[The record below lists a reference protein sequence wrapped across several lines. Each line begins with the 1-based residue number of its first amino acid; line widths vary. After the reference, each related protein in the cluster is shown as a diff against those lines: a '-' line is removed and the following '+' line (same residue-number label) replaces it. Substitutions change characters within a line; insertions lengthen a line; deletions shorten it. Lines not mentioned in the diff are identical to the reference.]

1 MKASV
6 MKIGDETVIVVSA
19 GAVVSLG
26 LTVGQ
31 HLRARRL
38 TDGAL
43 IIGPYD
49 PRFDKAIRIAEKMMD
64 EYTDTFTELAKS

>member
-19 GAVVSLG
+19 GAVASLG
-26 LTVGQ
+26 LIEGQ

-43 IIGPYD
+43 VIGPYD

-64 EYTDTFTELAKS
+64 EYADTFRELAKS

>member
-31 HLRARRL
+31 RLRARRL
-38 TDGAL
+38 TDG
-43 IIGPYD
+43 
-49 PRFDKAIRIAEKMMD
+49 R
-64 EYTDTFTELAKS
+64 